1 MIDVVYEYH
10 WLTAIPARD
19 GRSRT
24 KDEDERRERLRL
36 LLESA
41 EEGHRRW
48 NRVGLVRLCELDT
61 QHGRV
66 KARLVEASAGGF
78 RVEAAL
84 ETPLSLSGGECV
96 EVRIAEKSRP
106 AFAASGGVVRIVE
119 DKRAVASTVIDMP
132 EQQVAFEKTE
142 IGVEDAPRTI
152 YRFPCR
158 VVWVG
163 AGGGGLELVGLPKI
177 D

>member
-1 MIDVVYEYH
+1 MIDVVYEFH
-10 WLTAIPARD
+10 WLSSIPARD
-19 GRSRT
+19 GRTRT
-24 KDEDERRERLRL
+24 KDEDERRERLRV

-41 EEGHRRW
+41 EDGNRRW
-48 NRVGLVRLCELDT
+48 NRVGLVRMVELDT

-78 RVEAAL
+78 RVEATL
-84 ETPLSLSGGECV
+84 EAPLSLSGGEAV
-96 EVRIAEKSRP
+96 EVRIAEKNRP
-106 AFAASGGVVRIVE
+106 AFAAAGGVVRIIE
-119 DKRAVASTVIDMP
+119 DKRAVASTLVEVP
-132 EQQVAFEKTE
+132 EERVAFEKTE
-142 IGVEDAPRTI
+142 IGLEEEPRTI

-163 AGGGGLELVGLPKI
+163 PGGGGLELVGMPLI

>member
-1 MIDVVYEYH
+1 MIDVVYEFH
-10 WLTAIPARD
+10 WLSSIQARD
-19 GRSRT
+19 GRVRT
-24 KDEDERRERLRL
+24 KEEDERRERLRV

-41 EEGHRRW
+41 ENGNRRW
-48 NRVGLVRLCELDT
+48 NRVGLVRMVELDT
-61 QHGRV
+61 QHGRL

-78 RVEAAL
+78 RVESAL
-84 ETPLSLSGGECV
+84 DTPLALSGGESV
-96 EVRIAEKSRP
+96 EVRIAEKHRP

-119 DKRAVASTVIDMP
+119 DKRAVAATMVEMS
-132 EQQVAFEKTE
+132 ESQVAFEKTE
-142 IGVEDAPRTI
+142 VGVADEPKTI

-163 AGGGGLELVGLPKI
+163 QGGGGLELVGMPKI